1 MSHKVYASLM
11 KTKNTKRV
19 HARIMHK
26 VLGNPRYK
34 GKHVI
39 IVANKILTAKTGDGA
54 AKILRDVDKKYP
66 HETAAVTYIPDADT
80 LIFS

>member
-1 MSHKVYASLM
+1 MRRE
-11 KTKNTKRV
+11 NTKSA

-26 VLGNPRYK
+26 VLSSPRYK

-39 IVANKILTAKTGDGA
+39 VVANKILTAKTGDGA
-54 AKILRDVDKKYP
+54 AKILHDVDKKYP

-80 LIFS
+80 LIL